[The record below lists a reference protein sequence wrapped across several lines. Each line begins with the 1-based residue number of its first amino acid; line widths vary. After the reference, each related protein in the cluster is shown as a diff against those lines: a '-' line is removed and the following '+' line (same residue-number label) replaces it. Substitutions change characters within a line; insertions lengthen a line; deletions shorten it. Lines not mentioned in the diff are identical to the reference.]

1 MKSIQKKY
9 YKIILLVVCV
19 LFFIGAITTAVLY
32 FVHRPYMA
40 VYLATGDVYFGR
52 TSLFPRVVIHNPW
65 FLQRAEDGTL
75 SLESFSNAIWMPQG
89 GMKINRDQIVFMSRL
104 SSASSVIAVIEGR
117 ATSQQQIPQQQIPQE
132 GVLQQQLP
140 QEGILPGT
148 IEN

>member
-1 MKSIQKKY
+1 M
-9 YKIILLVVCV
+9 
-19 LFFIGAITTAVLY
+19 FFIGAITTAVLY

-65 FLQRAEDGTL
+65 FLQRAEDGSL
-75 SLESFSNAIWMPQG
+75 SLENFSDAIWMPQG

>member
-117 ATSQQQIPQQQIPQE
+117 ATPQQQIPQQQIPQE